1 MKRLLIL
8 VPLVF
13 LCCLGCKQSEEAT
26 ALDFES
32 DIQGIKDTLEDYE
45 TAYNTCDIDRIMK
58 AYAENAVEI
67 RPNKPAAIGKEAI
80 QGAIRQFFNKMTE
93 FTFQEKYVVENVKAG
108 GNLSVAHLTW
118 SGVFTPKA
126 GGKSNNGKGNWILV
140 FNKELKIIYSI
151 WSDETLI
158 HQDQI

>member
-93 FTFQEKYVVENVKAG
+93 FTFQEKYVVENVKAEPPRDCRRLYYLRG
-108 GNLSVAHLTW
+108 
-118 SGVFTPKA
+118 
-126 GGKSNNGKGNWILV
+126 
-140 FNKELKIIYSI
+140 
-151 WSDETLI
+151 
-158 HQDQI
+158 